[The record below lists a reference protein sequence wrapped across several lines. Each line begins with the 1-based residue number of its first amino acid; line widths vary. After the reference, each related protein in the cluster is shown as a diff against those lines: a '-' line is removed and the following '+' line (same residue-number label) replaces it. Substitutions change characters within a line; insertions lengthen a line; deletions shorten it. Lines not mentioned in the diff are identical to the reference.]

1 MTRMTSTMVKA
12 VRTASAARMA
22 SATAR
27 RRQIAQL
34 RTALQMHTV
43 QNQHRRQQISKALA
57 LLRGRCAE
65 LRRQV
70 RSRLRLGKNRG
81 SRAEP
86 PTPDQLHA
94 RILELLAAH
103 DRGLPAREIGNE
115 LGIDWRN
122 VTPLMSGL
130 VEKGLVDLIEQD
142 FYLAGKASRTC

>member
-1 MTRMTSTMVKA
+1 MVKA
-12 VRTASAARMA
+12 VQAASAARMA

-34 RTALQMHTV
+34 RTTLQMHTV

-57 LLRGRCAE
+57 MLRARCAE
-65 LRRQV
+65 VRGQV
-70 RSRLRLGKNRG
+70 RQRLRLGRTRG
-81 SRAEP
+81 SRTEP
-86 PTPDQLHA
+86 LTSDQLHA
-94 RILELLAAH
+94 RILELLGAH
-103 DRGLPAREIGNE
+103 DRGLQAQEIGNE

>member
-1 MTRMTSTMVKA
+1 MTRMSGTMGKA
-12 VRTASAARMA
+12 VQAASAARMA

-34 RTALQMHTV
+34 RAALQMHKV

-65 LRRQV
+65 ARGQV
-70 RSRLRLGKNRG
+70 RRRLRLG
-81 SRAEP
+81 RARASGPEP
-86 PTPDQLHA
+86 ATSDQLHA
-94 RILELLAAH
+94 RILDLLGAH
-103 DRGLPAREIGNE
+103 DRGLQAQEIGNE
-115 LGIDWRN
+115 LGIDWRT

-130 VEKGLVDLIEQD
+130 VEQGLVDSIEQD